1 MRAPCILIMIYAR
14 SRLQEHDVL
23 FLVTIR
29 SPIKVSTADRK
40 AAMRGKSGKNSKKRS
55 NRAEEGAEFLKK
67 FGVVNVR
74 GCEVYEVGLLLQ
86 IPNRS
91 QYLYPDC

>member
-1 MRAPCILIMIYAR
+1 MSVPRLIMISAR

-29 SPIKVSTADRK
+29 SPIKVSAADRK
-40 AAMRGKSGKNSKKRS
+40 AAVRGKSGKSPKKRQ
-55 NRAEEGAEFLKK
+55 NRVEEGAEFLKK

-74 GCEVYEVGLLLQ
+74 GCEVYEVGPL
-86 IPNRS
+86 S
-91 QYLYPDC
+91 DSS